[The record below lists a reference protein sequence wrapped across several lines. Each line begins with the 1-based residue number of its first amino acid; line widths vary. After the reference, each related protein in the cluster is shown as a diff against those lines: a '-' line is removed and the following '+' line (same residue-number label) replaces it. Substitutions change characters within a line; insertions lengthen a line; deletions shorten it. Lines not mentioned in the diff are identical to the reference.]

1 MHIFSCLQKQQL
13 QENLFLP
20 PPSPVLS
27 ETSSFILLLS
37 FLVFSSENTW
47 EQVRGER
54 ELKGEREEVIEFH
67 REVRFQSNKKA
78 AEILH

>member
-1 MHIFSCLQKQQL
+1 MK
-13 QENLFLP
+13 
-20 PPSPVLS
+20 
-27 ETSSFILLLS
+27 
-37 FLVFSSENTW
+37 TW